1 MFRSSFIRF
10 FFAGFL
16 FLGSAPP
23 VLAASPNFSYELSLV
38 TDYVFRGVSQTL
50 SDPALQASVSMDTD
64 SGCYGC
70 LWMSNIDYA
79 EAPQPDDGARTEI
92 DLFIGYQRPINERL
106 AADFALARYMMP
118 GTDAGIDY
126 NYNEWIASLYLDDR
140 HAVSVAYASDV
151 FGSGAA
157 GWHYLASTSFDLPQE
172 FSLHFTLGSVD
183 LRDAYGESY
192 QYAGASLLRTFGLFS
207 TRLDYWTTSSDAKR
221 LFDEAVVRPRLA
233 LAIAV
238 NFD

>member
-1 MFRSSFIRF
+1 
-10 FFAGFL
+10 L

-23 VLAASPNFSYELSLV
+23 VLAAPPNFSYELALV

-50 SDPALQASVSMDTD
+50 SDPALQASVSMETD
-64 SGCYGC
+64 GGWYGC
-70 LWMSNIDYA
+70 LWASSVDYA
-79 EAPQPDDGARTEI
+79 EAPQPDDGARIEI
-92 DLFIGYQRPINERL
+92 DLFMGYQRPISERL
-106 AADFALARYMMP
+106 TADFALARYMVP

-126 NYNEWIASLYLDDR
+126 DYSEWIASLYLDDR

-183 LRDAYGESY
+183 LREAYGDSY
-192 QYAGASLLRTFGLFS
+192 QYAGASVRRTFGLLS
-207 TRLDYWTTSSDAKR
+207 TRLDYWTTRSDAKR
-221 LFDEAVVRPRLA
+221 IFDEAVVRPRLA

-238 NFD
+238 SFD